1 MFRVLFVCTGNIC
14 RSPMGELLLR
24 DGLNDRLG
32 DDSSDFV
39 VASAGTFGLAD
50 HPLEELAS
58 RTLLEHHNIVGDT
71 FRAKKLEAFMVDG
84 ADLVL
89 TATREHRAAA
99 VTLSP
104 KAVRRTFTIR
114 EFDRL
119 SAAVDPATLPE
130 TGPIERA
137 RALVAAAASQRGLVR
152 ADKPSDDDIID
163 PYRGPLDGFVDCAVL
178 IKSTLQGPMDLIA
191 G

>member
-24 DGLNDRLG
+24 DGLHERLG
-32 DDSSDFV
+32 DASLDFV
-39 VASAGTFGLAD
+39 IASAGTFGLAD
-50 HPLEELAS
+50 HPLEEDAATVLMQ
-58 RTLLEHHNIVGDT
+58 HHGIDGST
-71 FRAKKLEAFMVDG
+71 FRAKKLEAFMVDS

-104 KAVRRTFTIR
+104 KAVRRTFTVR

-130 TGPIERA
+130 GDPVERA
-137 RALVAAAASQRGLVR
+137 RALAEASASQRGLVR
-152 ADKPSDDDIID
+152 AERPSDDDIID
-163 PYRGPLDGFVDCAVL
+163 PYRGPHAGFVECAIL
-178 IKSTLQGPMDLIA
+178 IKDTLQGPIDLIA